1 MTHKHFKII
10 LVTLLCLCGKEISAK
25 KIEVQS
31 PDGKLKVNIE
41 LKDKIYYSIYSG
53 KDLLLDNCSL
63 SMIKHKARDSSEKCN
78 CREPLQY
85 FISENEGKLCH

>member
-10 LVTLLCLCGKEISAK
+10 LITLLCLCGKEISAK

-41 LKDKIYYSIYSG
+41 LKDKIYYSIYS
-53 KDLLLDNCSL
+53 K
-63 SMIKHKARDSSEKCN
+63 
-78 CREPLQY
+78 QY
-85 FISENEGKLCH
+85 FYYTTYATSFIIYSLTYFNVFLR

>member
-41 LKDKIYYSIYSG
+41 LKDKYITQYI
-53 KDLLLDNCSL
+53 
-63 SMIKHKARDSSEKCN
+63 REKIC
-78 CREPLQY
+78 CWTIVHYQ
-85 FISENEGKLCH
+85 

>member
-41 LKDKIYYSIYSG
+41 LKDKIYYSIYW
-53 KDLLLDNCSL
+53 
-63 SMIKHKARDSSEKCN
+63 EKIC
-78 CREPLQY
+78 CWTIVHYQ
-85 FISENEGKLCH
+85 

>member
-41 LKDKIYYSIYSG
+41 LKDKINYSINSG
-53 KDLLLDNCSL
+53 KDL
-63 SMIKHKARDSSEKCN
+63 
-78 CREPLQY
+78 
-85 FISENEGKLCH
+85 